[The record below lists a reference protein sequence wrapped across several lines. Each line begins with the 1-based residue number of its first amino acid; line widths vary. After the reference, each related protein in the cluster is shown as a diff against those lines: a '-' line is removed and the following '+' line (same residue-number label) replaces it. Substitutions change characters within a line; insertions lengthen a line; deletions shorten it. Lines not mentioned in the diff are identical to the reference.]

1 MKRHLLVMCVML
13 LFFSGQVFGQERVVS
28 GKVTSQDD
36 GTPVP
41 GVNVLVKGTTT
52 GTASD
57 SDGNYRITVPGDNA
71 VLVFSFIG
79 YQTIEVNVGTRST
92 VDTQLPTDVQQLS
105 EVVVVGYG
113 TQLKQDLTGNVAKVS
128 GASIQNIPVTTFE
141 QAIQGRAAGVLI
153 TSQNG
158 KLGQGMNIRIRGSS
172 SISAS
177 NEPLYVVDG
186 MIITSDNLS
195 SNAAATNPLADLN
208 TNDIESI
215 EILKD
220 ASSSALYGSRGANG
234 VVLITTKRGKAGKTN
249 FSANFQFGSSKPTNQ
264 RKFLNSEQY
273 VELMR
278 ESAYNNDLADG
289 FDPINNPADYPGS
302 WLEFWEGFMDYLQ
315 GDTDWRTLETNT
327 NWEDQAYQKANL
339 KSFDFNAS
347 GGNDK
352 TTFALGLG
360 YIDQDGILIG
370 NAFKRMSGRLNL
382 DHKAT
387 DKLSF
392 GLNIMIS
399 NSINNRLSADNA
411 FSTPLQLA
419 AQAPITPVRDQDGNL
434 YSNTDYI
441 SGVGYAAMSYYPA
454 TMELVNSTFVVNGF
468 RNLVGMNATYK
479 LTNDLRV
486 IGEYGLDL
494 LTQNDDRY
502 QNEYT
507 DTGIGIGGYG
517 QSRWTKALNFTGR
530 GMLAW
535 DKVINQHNISV
546 TAGTEYQEKTIDVTD
561 AQAQGFPLPEL
572 AKLTS
577 AAEPV
582 VTFSSLQEETFVSF
596 FARANYKFKD
606 RYLLSA
612 SGRTDGSSKFGP
624 DNKWGFFPAASAG
637 WILSQEGFLSG
648 VTPISFL
655 KFRASY
661 GLTGNAGIPNYAY
674 LSQYSGI
681 AYGGVSGLGPTQTPN
696 PELRWE
702 KTAQFD
708 IGFDFGFFNDKLTGE
723 IDYYNKQTTDLL
735 LNAPI
740 PATSGF
746 TTQFRN
752 VGELENKGFEIV
764 LNYVIIKNSDISVSV
779 GGNFASN
786 TNQITKLYEG
796 TEQIGPTGSRFLNAL
811 KVGEPIGVFYGRE
824 FAGADP
830 ANGDALFFLN
840 RDPSQT
846 EIDDGDVFIVP
857 DEVYG
862 DRYVTNIF
870 NIAQAKVL
878 ANPTPKS
885 IYGFNA
891 NVTYKGLELSVLFQ
905 GVSGNKVFDGAG
917 SFMSANGRYEDNST
931 VDQLKR
937 WQEVGDITKVPQ
949 ARLYANNGA
958 QSSSRFLYDGSYLR
972 LKTITLA
979 YNLPTSII
987 SKVSLTSAR
996 IYVTGQN
1003 LLTFTDY
1010 KGWDP
1015 EVNTDFNASNV
1026 NLGNDFYGAPQPKNL
1041 TVGVKVGF

>member
-1 MKRHLLVMCVML
+1 MKRHLLVMCAML

-52 GTASD
+52 GTATD
-57 SDGNYRITVPGDNA
+57 SDGNYRITVSGDNA

-79 YQTIEVNVGTRST
+79 YQTTEVSVGTRTT
-92 VDTQLPTDVQQLS
+92 VDAQLPLDVQQLS

-128 GASIQNIPVTTFE
+128 GASIQNIPITTFE
-141 QAIQGRAAGVLI
+141 QAIQGRAAGVLV

-186 MIITSDNLS
+186 MIVTTDNFS
-195 SNAAATNPLADLN
+195 SNDAATNPLADLN

-220 ASSSALYGSRGANG
+220 ASSAALYGSRGANG

-249 FSANFQFGSSKPTNQ
+249 FTANFQFGSSKPTNQ
-264 RKFLNSEQY
+264 RKFLNAKQY
-273 VELMR
+273 VELMT
-278 ESAYNNDLADG
+278 ESAYNRDLRNG
-289 FDPINNPADYPGS
+289 IDPINNPAEYPDS
-302 WLEFWEGFMDYLQ
+302 WLEFWEGYMDYLG

-339 KSFDFNAS
+339 KSFDFTAN

-352 TTFALGLG
+352 TQFALGLG

-370 NAFKRMSGRLNL
+370 NAFKRFSGRLNL

-387 DKLSF
+387 EKLSF
-392 GLNIMIS
+392 GLNIMMS
-399 NSINNRLSADNA
+399 NSINNRLSTDNA
-411 FSTPLQLA
+411 FATPIQLS
-419 AQAPITPVRDQDGNL
+419 AQAPITPVRDKDGNL
-434 YSNTDYI
+434 YSNAEYI
-441 SGVGYAAMSYYPA
+441 PGVGYAAMSYYPA
-454 TMELVNSTFVVNGF
+454 TMEVVNSNFVVNGF
-468 RNLVGMNATYK
+468 RNLVGLNATYK
-479 LTNDLRV
+479 ITNDLRL
-486 IGEYGLDL
+486 IAEYGLDL
-494 LTQNDDRY
+494 LTQHDDRY

-507 DTGIGIGGYG
+507 DTGISVGGYG

-530 GMLAW
+530 AMLAW
-535 DKVINQHNISV
+535 DKVIDQHNISI
-546 TAGTEYQEKTIDVTD
+546 TAGTEYQEKNIDIGD
-561 AQAQGFPLPEL
+561 AQGQGFPLPEL
-572 AKLTS
+572 TKLTS

-582 VTFSSLQEETFVSF
+582 VTFSSLTEESFVSF
-596 FARANYKFKD
+596 FARANYKLKD
-606 RYLLSA
+606 RYLFSL

-624 DNKWGFFPAASAG
+624 ENKFGFFPAASAG
-637 WILSQEGFLSG
+637 WILSQEQFLSG
-648 VTPISFL
+648 ASALSFL
-655 KFRASY
+655 KFRVSY
-661 GLTGNAGIPNYAY
+661 GITGNAGIPNYAY
-674 LSQYSGI
+674 LGQYSGI
-681 AYGGVSGLGPTQTPN
+681 AYGGASGLESSQTEN

-708 IGFDFGFFNDKLTGE
+708 VGFDFGFFNDKVTGE
-723 IDYYNKQTTDLL
+723 LDYYNKQTSDLL

-746 TTQFRN
+746 ETQFKN

-764 LNYVIIKNSDISVSV
+764 LNYVIVKNSDLSISV

-786 TNQITKLYEG
+786 TNKITKLYG
-796 TEQIGPTGSRFLNAL
+796 DVDFIGSADARYLNSL
-811 KVGEPIGVFYGRE
+811 IVGEQIGVFYGRE
-824 FAGADP
+824 YAGADP
-830 ANGDALFFLN
+830 ANGNALYYLN
-840 RDPSQT
+840 REPTQT
-846 EIDDGDVFIVP
+846 EIDDGDVFVVP
-857 DEVYG
+857 NGVYG
-862 DRYVTNIF
+862 DRWVTNSF
-870 NIAQAKVL
+870 GLTQAKVL

-891 NVTYKGLELSVLFQ
+891 NVTYKGIELSVLFQ
-905 GVSGNKVFDGAG
+905 GVSGNEIYDGAG
-917 SFMSANGRYEDNST
+917 GFMSANGRYEDNST
-931 VDQLKR
+931 IDQLNR
-937 WQEVGDITKVPQ
+937 WQEPGDITKIPQ
-949 ARLYANNGA
+949 ARLYSNNGA
-958 QSSSRFLYDGSYLR
+958 NASSRFLYDGSYLR
-972 LKTITLA
+972 LKTLTVA
-979 YNLPTSII
+979 YNFPTQLI

-996 IYVTGQN
+996 VYVTGQN
-1003 LLTFTDY
+1003 LMTFTDY

-1015 EVNTDFNASNV
+1015 EVNTDYLASNV
-1026 NLGNDFYGAPQPKNL
+1026 FLSNDFYGAPQPKNI